1 MSLLASAAL
10 DLTKALDDLGI
21 RAVTDPRDLDLPGV
35 YLAPNEITTTTL
47 DGAGLAVSWDVYL
60 VAPDNG
66 AHIAALGDLLDRI
79 HPLTIGKKIRPQ
91 GLTLPNISPDPL
103 PALHF
108 EIETETTP

>member
-1 MSLLASAAL
+1 MSLLTAAAL
-10 DLTKALDDLGI
+10 DLIKALDGLGV
-21 RAVTDPRDLDLPGV
+21 RAVTDPRDLDLPGA
-35 YLAPNEITTTTL
+35 YLAPNEIATPTL
-47 DGAGLAVSWDVYL
+47 DGTSLTVSWDVYL
-60 VAPDNG
+60 IAPDNG

-108 EIETETTP
+108 QIETETTP